1 MLAYWRAGRQLQN
14 SHLRLRKSH
23 CRPHRQ
29 KQALRWG
36 AHSIYLAHNHPS
48 GNPNPGPKDLE
59 RTRELSQVAILVDVK
74 LRDHLALG
82 DAAANGGKGFVSIR
96 VLRPDLFD

>member
-1 MLAYWRAGRQLQN
+1 M
-14 SHLRLRKSH
+14 
-23 CRPHRQ
+23 
-29 KQALRWG
+29 
-36 AHSIYLAHNHPS
+36 
-48 GNPNPGPKDLE
+48 E